1 MITKYRTQAPF
12 AHPFNDLMS
21 GFMGRDI
28 SQFFGHDDVAH
39 VSPKVNIVETPE
51 KFIISMLVPGF
62 SKEQL
67 KITAEKDVL
76 TVKAEKAENAMA
88 ENERFTRR
96 EFQTGAFS
104 RSFKLP
110 NTVDADAISAE
121 QVNGVLQ
128 ISIPRVE
135 PAKPATRDISIA

>member
-1 MITKYRTQAPF
+1 MITKYRTHVPF

-21 GFMGRDI
+21 GVMGRDI

-51 KFIISMLVPGF
+51 KFVISMLVPGF

-67 KITAEKDVL
+67 KITTEKDVL
-76 TVKAEKAENAMA
+76 TVKAEKVEHALN
-88 ENERFTRR
+88 ENERYTRR
-96 EFQTGAFS
+96 EFQAGAFT

-110 NTVDADAISAE
+110 SRVDTEAISAE
-121 QVNGVLQ
+121 QLNGLLQ

-135 PAKPATRDISIA
+135 PAKPTTRDISIA